1 MKWSILEVSKKKI
14 IKLQEI
20 INESLN
26 TIVQITQNIKEISP
40 LSKMEYIK
48 IYNAQNI
55 IETEQLMEMLR
66 QNGIMAFSQ
75 EASANVAM
83 HGAPGF
89 GIYGMDI
96 FVKTDDAENAV
107 ELIKE
112 IRNQEKQ

>member
-1 MKWSILEVSKKKI
+1 
-14 IKLQEI
+14 
-20 INESLN
+20 
-26 TIVQITQNIKEISP
+26 
-40 LSKMEYIK
+40 MEYIK

-75 EASANVAM
+75 EARANVAM